1 MLRGPRCRPLTQT
14 RGRVILSFAYP
25 SAPDRTGGVIVLYE
39 LANACARRGHE
50 VHFVHGPLTRYRV
63 RSLDHLP
70 PFGFDERVEHHLVD
84 RLDDPRLP
92 RGDVVFGGTAP
103 RRLGLPVD
111 LVQGHR
117 MLGEDVERD
126 VFRAPLPKV
135 CVASWLV
142 DVGLGYGSVPDQL
155 WYVPLGI
162 DHRTFAVRTPLDSRR
177 YDVAMLSHPHREKGF
192 GVGVEALAELRRRV
206 PGMRPV
212 VFGIDPPSL
221 PLPDWVRFCQAPDHP
236 TLADEI
242 YNHSRVFLQPSH
254 HEGFGYT
261 AVEAMACGCA
271 LVTTDNGGSRDYAA
285 DGETALVV
293 LPGDALGLAAAAER
307 LLRDD
312 ARRARLARAG
322 TELVRRRFDW
332 DNTAALLEPRLEAYV
347 ADPAR
352 YQRPPVDAVA
362 REGAG

>member
-1 MLRGPRCRPLTQT
+1 
-14 RGRVILSFAYP
+14 VILSFAYP
-25 SAPDRTGGVIVLYE
+25 SSSDRTGGVIVLYE

-63 RSLDHLP
+63 RSLDELP
-70 PFGFDERVEHHLVD
+70 PFGFDERVQHHLVD

-92 RGDVVFGGTAP
+92 AGDVVFGGTAP

-126 VFRAPLPKV
+126 LFRARLPKV
-135 CVASWLV
+135 CVSSWLV
-142 DVGLGYGSVPDQL
+142 EVGVGYRSPPEQL

-162 DHRTFAVRTPLDSRR
+162 DHHTFAVRTPQGRRR

-192 GVGVEALAELRRRV
+192 AVGVEALAELQRRLPDV
-206 PGMRPV
+206 RPV
-212 VFGIDPPSL
+212 VFGINTPSL
-221 PLPDWVRFCQAPDHP
+221 PLPDRVQFWQAPDHP

-271 LVTTDNGGSRDYAA
+271 LVTTDNGGSRDYAVA
-285 DGETALVV
+285 DETALVV
-293 LPGDALGLAAAAER
+293 PPGDPAALAAAAER

-312 ARRARLARAG
+312 AARTQLAAAG
-322 TELVRRRFDW
+322 ADLVRRRFDW
-332 DNTAALLEPRLEAYV
+332 DSSAALLEPRLEAYV

-352 YQRPPVDAVA
+352 YQRPPVDALA
-362 REGAG
+362 RDGAGDQP